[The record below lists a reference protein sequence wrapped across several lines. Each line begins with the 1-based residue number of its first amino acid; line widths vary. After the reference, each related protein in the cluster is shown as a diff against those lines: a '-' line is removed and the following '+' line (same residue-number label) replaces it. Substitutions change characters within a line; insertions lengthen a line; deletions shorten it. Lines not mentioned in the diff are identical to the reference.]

1 MNIIQIQ
8 DRLKGLPDTDLV
20 NYVEQ
25 PMGEVPIYLALGELQ
40 RRKEMRERYQAD
52 QTPPPSV
59 AEQLVAE
66 AKPKPMQMGLGSMAP
81 QAMTPV
87 TEGIGTPQPEM
98 TPSMLA
104 SSGVGSL
111 PAPNMSFKEGG
122 IIPRYRL
129 GGIFNKAKSLFK
141 GKGKDAAAG
150 VVAGEAVDE
159 VVDNPSLL
167 TKTGKVLR
175 DNPVKTIVAG
185 GLGIPIISSLFGD
198 DDDTDATT
206 MTKDELDKIRD
217 DFAKSKPSPKP
228 SKKNTVE
235 TKKTIQDRFKE
246 IEALVGPDY
255 AREAMRK
262 KLEEKDKSSFN
273 RALIEAGIGMATGK
287 SENFLENLIAGAGA
301 GLEDYTATQ
310 DELLE
315 AQAELAKT
323 DRAERIALIGQAL
336 AQDEAALERGK
347 DIQVAGIAG
356 PTVAKTASAAA
367 KILEGLN
374 AQQIQ
379 YELALA
385 KAERAGNEEQAGK
398 LRAELANILEVKSK
412 MTADSVALSTDPS
425 GYGVSTG
432 TDNIPAYIQEIM
444 KGYGV

>member
-8 DRLKGLPDTDLV
+8 DRLKGLPDSDLV

-52 QTPPPSV
+52 QTPPLSV

-66 AKPKPMQMGLGSMAP
+66 SKPQPMQMGLGSMAP

-87 TEGIGTPQPEM
+87 TEGIGTPQPEI

-129 GGIFNKAKSLFK
+129 GGIFNKAKGLFK
-141 GKGKDAAAG
+141 GKGKDVAAG

-175 DNPVKTIVAG
+175 DNPKKTIVAG

-198 DDDTDATT
+198 DDDTDAPG
-206 MTKDELDKIRD
+206 MTKEELDAVRD
-217 DFAKSKPSPKP
+217 AFAKSKPSPKP
-228 SKKNTVE
+228 PKKNTVE
-235 TKKTIQDRFKE
+235 TKKTIQDRYKE
-246 IEALVGPDY
+246 IEALVGKDT
-255 AREAMRK
+255 ARESIAK
-262 KLEEKDKSSFN
+262 KLEEKDKSALN
-273 RALIEAGIGMATGK
+273 MALINAGLNIAAGQSPDALTNIATGATEGIK
-287 SENFLENLIAGAGA
+287 
-301 GLEDYTATQ
+301 DYTDTQ
-310 DELLE
+310 ADIFE

-336 AQDEAALERGK
+336 AQDEQALERAK

-367 KILEGLN
+367 KIIEGLN

-379 YELALA
+379 YELAL
-385 KAERAGNEEQAGK
+385 KSAERAGNEKKAAE
-398 LRAELANILEVKSK
+398 LRAKIADIFEVKSK

-432 TDNIPAYIQEIM
+432 TGNIPAYIQEIM